1 MRMNNPLSEDL
12 ISINNACIDYA
23 YGRTNSVPQDINKL
37 FNWHYEEYLS
47 NVEMIPVVSAID
59 LKEVKEYAFDDIYII
74 DFEGIEPEEITDKT
88 RVSFAK
94 SFLEREMEC
103 SDWTTELQFE
113 TFFLEND
120 QKESAY
126 IGGLLEFHGQA
137 GYELSESYPI
147 EVFKSRDAYIDSLK
161 ERLIYV
167 FHDELDNKANS
178 HEISDELILGLWQ
191 K

>member
-1 MRMNNPLSEDL
+1 MRMNNPLPKDL

-23 YGRTNSVPQDINKL
+23 YRRTSSVPQDINKL
-37 FNWHYEEYLS
+37 FNWHQDEYLS

-74 DFEGIEPEEITDKT
+74 DMEDIEPEEITDKT
-88 RVSFAK
+88 RLSFAK
-94 SFLEREMEC
+94 SYLEREMEDSA
-103 SDWTTELQFE
+103 SDDVLQFD

-126 IGGLLEFHGQA
+126 IGGFLRFSGH

-191 K
+191 NQ

>member
-1 MRMNNPLSEDL
+1 MNNLLPKDL

-23 YGRTNSVPQDINKL
+23 CGRTSSVPQDINKL

-59 LKEVKEYAFDDIYII
+59 LKDVKKNAFDDIYII
-74 DFEGIEPEEITDKT
+74 DFEDIEPEEITDKT

-94 SFLEREMEC
+94 SFLEREMEDTA
-103 SDWTTELQFE
+103 SFYVLQFE

-126 IGGLLEFHGQA
+126 IGGFLRFSGH

-147 EVFKSRDAYIDSLK
+147 EVYKCRDAYIDSLK
-161 ERLIYV
+161 ERLIFIFV
-167 FHDELDNKANS
+167 DGMDDKANS

>member
-1 MRMNNPLSEDL
+1 MNNLLPKDL

-23 YGRTNSVPQDINKL
+23 CGRTSSVPQDINKL

-59 LKEVKEYAFDDIYII
+59 LNKFKDMAFSDSYII
-74 DFEGIEPEEITDKT
+74 DMEGIEPEEINDKI
-88 RVSFAK
+88 RVSSGKK
-94 SFLEREMEC
+94 SLEREIED
-103 SDWTTELQFE
+103 SASGDVLQFE

-120 QKESAY
+120 QKESAF
-126 IGGLLEFHGQA
+126 IGGFLTFSGH
-137 GYELSESYPI
+137 GYELYESYPI

-161 ERLIYV
+161 ERLIFIFV
-167 FHDELDNKANS
+167 DAMDDKENS

>member
-23 YGRTNSVPQDINKL
+23 YGRTDSVPQDINKL
-37 FNWHYEEYLS
+37 FNWHHEEYLS
-47 NVEMIPVVSAID
+47 STEMISVVCAID
-59 LKEVKEYAFDDIYII
+59 LKWAKKCAFDDIYII
-74 DFEGIEPEEITDKT
+74 DMEDIEPEEITDKT
-88 RVSFAK
+88 RASFAK
-94 SFLEREMEC
+94 SYLESEIEDTA
-103 SDWTTELQFE
+103 SFYVLQFE

-126 IGGLLEFHGQA
+126 IGGLLQFHGQA

-147 EVFKSRDAYIDSLK
+147 EVFKCRDAYIDSLK
-161 ERLIYV
+161 ERLIFIFV
-167 FHDELDNKANS
+167 DGMDDKANS

>member
-1 MRMNNPLSEDL
+1 MNNLLPKDL

-23 YGRTNSVPQDINKL
+23 YGRTDSVPQDINKL
-37 FNWHYEEYLS
+37 FNWHHEEYLS

-59 LKEVKEYAFDDIYII
+59 LKDVKKYAFDDIYIV
-74 DFEGIEPEEITDKT
+74 DMEDIEPEEITDKT

-94 SFLEREMEC
+94 SFLEREMED
-103 SDWTTELQFE
+103 SASGGVLQFE

-126 IGGLLEFHGQA
+126 IGGFLELRGQG

-178 HEISDELILGLWQ
+178 HEISDELILGLW
-191 K
+191 KK

>member
-1 MRMNNPLSEDL
+1 MNNPLPEDL
-12 ISINNACIDYA
+12 ISITNSCIDYA
-23 YGRTNSVPQDINKL
+23 YGRTGSVPQDINKL
-37 FNWHYEEYLS
+37 FNWHHEEYLS
-47 NVEMIPVVSAID
+47 STEMISVVCAID
-59 LKEVKEYAFDDIYII
+59 LKWAKKCAFDDIYII
-74 DFEGIEPEEITDKT
+74 DMEDIEPEEITDKT
-88 RVSFAK
+88 RASFAK
-94 SFLEREMEC
+94 SYLELEIED
-103 SDWTTELQFE
+103 SASGNVLQFD
-113 TFFLEND
+113 TFVLENN
-120 QKESAY
+120 QKESAC
-126 IGGLLEFHGQA
+126 IGGLLEYHGQA

>member
-59 LKEVKEYAFDDIYII
+59 LNKFKDMAFSDSYII
-74 DFEGIEPEEITDKT
+74 DMEDIGPEEITDKT
-88 RVSFAK
+88 RASFAK
-94 SFLEREMEC
+94 SYLESEIEDTA
-103 SDWTTELQFE
+103 SFYVLQFE

-161 ERLIYV
+161 ERLIFIFV
-167 FHDELDNKANS
+167 DGMDDKTNS

>member
-1 MRMNNPLSEDL
+1 MKIKNSLLEDL
-12 ISINNACIDYA
+12 TSITNTCIDYA
-23 YGRTNSVPQDINKL
+23 YGRASSVPQDINKL
-37 FNWHYEEYLS
+37 FNWHHEEYLS

-59 LKEVKEYAFDDIYII
+59 LNEFKDEAFSDSYII
-74 DFEGIEPEEITDKT
+74 DMEGIEPEEITDKT

-94 SFLEREMEC
+94 SYLEVEIEDTA
-103 SDWTTELQFE
+103 SYYVLQFD
-113 TFFLEND
+113 TFFLDNN

-126 IGGLLEFHGQA
+126 IGGFLTFSGH
-137 GYELSESYPI
+137 GYELYESYPI
-147 EVFKSRDAYIDSLK
+147 EIFKNRDAFIDSLK

-167 FHDELDNKANS
+167 FHDEIDNKENS

>member
-1 MRMNNPLSEDL
+1 MNNLLPKDL

-120 QKESAY
+120 QKESAF
-126 IGGLLEFHGQA
+126 IGGFLTFSGH
-137 GYELSESYPI
+137 GYELYESYPI

>member
-1 MRMNNPLSEDL
+1 MNNLLPKDL

-59 LKEVKEYAFDDIYII
+59 LNKYKDMAFSDIYII

-94 SFLEREMEC
+94 SYLESEIEDAA
-103 SDWTTELQFE
+103 SFYVLQFE

-147 EVFKSRDAYIDSLK
+147 EVFKCRDAYIDSLK
-161 ERLIYV
+161 ERLIYI
-167 FHDELDNKANS
+167 FCDELDNKANS
-178 HEISDELILGLWQ
+178 HEISDELILGLW
-191 K
+191 KK

>member
-1 MRMNNPLSEDL
+1 MKHPLPEDL

-23 YGRTNSVPQDINKL
+23 YGRTDSVPQDINKL
-37 FNWHYEEYLS
+37 FNWHHEEYLS
-47 NVEMIPVVSAID
+47 SVEMIPVVCAID
-59 LKEVKEYAFDDIYII
+59 LKDVKKYAFDDIYII
-74 DFEGIEPEEITDKT
+74 DMEDIEPEEITDKT

-94 SFLEREMEC
+94 SYLEGEMEDSA
-103 SDWTTELQFE
+103 SDDVLQFE

-126 IGGLLEFHGQA
+126 IGGFLEFSGQG

-161 ERLIYV
+161 ERLIYI
-167 FHDELDNKANS
+167 FCDELDNKANS
-178 HEISDELILGLWQ
+178 HEISDELILGLW
-191 K
+191 KK

>member
-23 YGRTNSVPQDINKL
+23 YGRTSSVPQDINKL

-47 NVEMIPVVSAID
+47 SVEMISVVCAID
-59 LKEVKEYAFDDIYII
+59 LKEVKKYAFDDIYII
-74 DFEGIEPEEITDKT
+74 DFEDIEPEEITDKT

-94 SFLEREMEC
+94 SFLEREMED
-103 SDWTTELQFE
+103 SASGGVLQFE

-147 EVFKSRDAYIDSLK
+147 EVFKCRDAYIDSLK
-161 ERLIYV
+161 ERLIFIFV
-167 FHDELDNKANS
+167 DGMDDKTNS

>member
-1 MRMNNPLSEDL
+1 MNNLLPKDL

-23 YGRTNSVPQDINKL
+23 YGRTSSVPHDINKL
-37 FNWHYEEYLS
+37 FNWHHEEYLS

-59 LKEVKEYAFDDIYII
+59 LKKVKEYAFDDIYII
-74 DFEGIEPEEITDKT
+74 DFEDIEPEEITDKT

-161 ERLIYV
+161 ERLIFIFV
-167 FHDELDNKANS
+167 DGMDDKANS